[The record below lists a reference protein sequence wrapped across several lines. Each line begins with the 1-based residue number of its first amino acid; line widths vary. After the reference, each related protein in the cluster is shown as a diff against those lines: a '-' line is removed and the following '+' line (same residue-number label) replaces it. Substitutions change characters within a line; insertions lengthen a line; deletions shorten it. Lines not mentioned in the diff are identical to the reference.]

1 MSSDGASRLWPN
13 GTLHHRSAVGLHRVE
28 QPTTQ
33 ASLLV
38 PIAIRVQGKII
49 FVHALAS
56 DTISDLKALI
66 GARIKIHPGRQVL
79 MSNGWQL
86 QNNRTL
92 SEYNLQ
98 DGNSVLRLLFKM
110 PVSAD

>member
-1 MSSDGASRLWPN
+1 
-13 GTLHHRSAVGLHRVE
+13 VGLHRVE

-38 PIAIRVQGKII
+38 PIAIRVQGKTII
-49 FVHALAS
+49 ADALAS
-56 DTISDLKALI
+56 DTIGDLKALI
-66 GARIKIHPGRQVL
+66 AARIKIHPGRQVL
-79 MSNGWQL
+79 ICNGQQL
-86 QNNRTL
+86 QDNRTL

-110 PVSAD
+110 AVSAD